1 MDFDRLQRIFGRML
15 ETHGTVFG
23 GALAAII
30 GLIFLVL
37 LTRWLR
43 NRKSS
48 PKPAKAKKS
57 KKADTAQSDM
67 TEIDGTTDL
76 ILDDDVSI
84 TIEPDDDIDL
94 SQMADNDAM
103 LDMGATM
110 PDELAPDLS
119 QQFAHLDADE
129 ASEMGD
135 MADLDEISIPKVGQ
149 APPPRKSRFFSSSW
163 LGRGEK
169 ETPQAAMVT
178 NTMDGG
184 TEITFMPEDSK
195 TRASAAE
202 CARLADIERKMLALR
217 ELYEAGLIAPEV
229 YVLKARELAHQV

>member
-15 ETHGTVFG
+15 ETHGMIFG
-23 GALAAII
+23 GALAAVV

-43 NRKSS
+43 NRKNN
-48 PKPAKAKKS
+48 PKPAKDKKS
-57 KKADTAQSDM
+57 KDKAVKKPAV

-76 ILDDDVSI
+76 LLDDDVSM
-84 TIEPDDDIDL
+84 TMEVEDDIDL
-94 SQMADNDAM
+94 SQMVDNDAM
-103 LDMGATM
+103 LDMGAPV
-110 PDELAPDLS
+110 PDQLDPQLAD
-119 QQFAHLDADE
+119 QFAHLDDDQMVPQANM
-129 ASEMGD
+129 AGMGD
-135 MADLDEISIPKVGQ
+135 LDDITIPKVGE

-163 LGRGEK
+163 LSRDK
-169 ETPQAAMVT
+169 SPAAGD
-178 NTMDGG
+178 TMMMSG
-184 TEITFMPEDSK
+184 TDITFTPEDSK

>member
-1 MDFDRLQRIFGRML
+1 MDFDRLQRIVGRML

-23 GALAAII
+23 GALAAVI
-30 GLIFLVL
+30 GLILLVVF
-37 LTRWLR
+37 TRWLK
-43 NRKSS
+43 NRKSE
-48 PKPAKAKKS
+48 PNPAKAKKP
-57 KKADTAQSDM
+57 KQKQAVR
-67 TEIDGTTDL
+67 EIDGTTDL

-94 SQMADNDAM
+94 SQMADNDAL
-103 LDMGATM
+103 LDMGATS

-119 QQFAHLDADE
+119 EQFAHLDADD
-129 ASEMGD
+129 APAMGD
-135 MADLDEISIPKVGQ
+135 VTDLDEISIPKVGQ

-163 LGRGEK
+163 LGRGDK
-169 ETPQAAMVT
+169 DASNAAIVT

-195 TRASAAE
+195 ARASAAE

-229 YVLKARELAHQV
+229 YVLKARDLAHQV